1 MNTDPRDPNP
11 RDPNRRDPN
20 PRNPNQRDLHRD
32 DSQLA
37 RRAAERL
44 SRSAEA
50 VDDATRA
57 RLRAVRLRALEA
69 LDERPRFARPLV
81 FSSVAAL
88 AAVALAVVLVVP
100 RRTMEPSP
108 DRVLGVGLEDIDI
121 LGADEDL
128 ELYEHLEFYRWL
140 EASEPI

>member
-1 MNTDPRDPNP
+1 MNTDP

-20 PRNPNQRDLHRD
+20 RRDPNRHDLYRD
-32 DSQLA
+32 DPRLA
-37 RRAAERL
+37 RRVAERL
-44 SRSAEA
+44 SRSAEG
-50 VDDATRA
+50 VDDVTRV

-81 FSSVAAL
+81 FSSAVAAL

-100 RRTMEPSP
+100 RRTIEPSP